1 MTIEQTTLPAEV
13 ETQQPTTDRRELL
26 EQAFGQSETEKAEQR
41 ARDEAGRF
49 AKQEKA
55 AEPPPAPAPTEQS
68 PAPVA
73 PKLTTWKKD
82 YIPLHEK
89 LEQGLPLSADEAKRL
104 AQYNYQRESEYATG
118 ISMHKDRA
126 GRLES
131 VERAIEPFMPMLQ
144 QHNVTPDKWI
154 AALGNA
160 HAQLVNGNEQQNLQ
174 AFMKLAQ
181 DYNVPLTGFGQMQ
194 NAQGQQPDPHYLSLM
209 EQINQLSNRV
219 QTVDG
224 WREQQE
230 QQRVTAAIAELAND
244 AEKYP
249 HFEKVKGTM
258 AQLLESGYAPDLK
271 TAYAKAVRLDDEVW
285 TAEQAR
291 QSQAAEAAK
300 TQSHAVARAKA
311 AAVSPRSATPS
322 GVVGKAPAT
331 DRRALLEEAFDAST
345 GRV

>member
-13 ETQQPTTDRRELL
+13 QEQPTTDRRELL
-26 EQAFGQSETEKAEQR
+26 EQAFEQSETAQEQQR

-49 AKQEKA
+49 AKQEKP
-55 AEPPPAPAPTEQS
+55 AEPPPAPTPTEQA
-68 PAPVA
+68 PAPR
-73 PKLTTWKKD
+73 LTTWKKD

-104 AQYNYQRESEYATG
+104 AQYNYQREGEYATG

-126 GRLES
+126 TRLES
-131 VERAIEPFMPMLQ
+131 VEKAIEPFMPMLQ

-154 AALGNA
+154 SALGNA
-160 HAQLVNGNEQQNLQ
+160 HAQLVNGNEQQKLQ

-181 DYNVPLTGFGQMQ
+181 DYNVPLTGFAQMQ

-230 QQRVTAAIAELAND
+230 QQRVSQAIAEIAND

-249 HFEKVKGTM
+249 HFEKVRPTM
-258 AQLLESGYAPDLK
+258 AQLLESGLAPDLK
-271 TAYAKAVRLDDEVW
+271 TAYAKAIRMDDEVW

-300 TQSHAVARAKA
+300 TQTQAVAKAKA
-311 AAVSPRSATPS
+311 KAVSPRSATPS
-322 GVVGKAPAT
+322 GAIGKAPAT